1 MYSETSSRD
10 QEIQLELSSSW
21 KVLANKVLRFREF
34 GSEDWPEDW
43 EDRWGWDRDVRTVF
57 LEITWPV
64 DYWTKIRFRDHTPHD
79 HRLLGFWFWFLI
91 WICDFVFDFRFTF
104 CFDRNVLFF
113 FLCFC
118 VVDDFHSFSLIIN
131 EVVRCSQIFIDV
143 NFFFNLSC
151 SLFVFLMIHFVCRC
165 LCFLFCTCVCWT
177 QLDHVLCVLLGQDL
191 LNMAH

>member
-1 MYSETSSRD
+1 MY
-10 QEIQLELSSSW
+10 
-21 KVLANKVLRFREF
+21 F
-34 GSEDWPEDW
+34 GSENSVQRIDQRIGRIG
-43 EDRWGWDRDVRTVF
+43 EDRSKDVRTVF
-57 LEITWPV
+57 FLDHLTGRE
-64 DYWTKIRFRDHTPHD
+64 YCKKIRLRGHTPHNY
-79 HRLLGFWFWFLI
+79 RLGFWFWVLI
-91 WICDFVFDFRFTF
+91 WIYDFDFDFRFTF
-104 CFDRNVLFF
+104 CFDRNVF
-113 FLCFC
+113 FLWCFC

-151 SLFVFLMIHFVCRC
+151 SLFVFLMIHSVCRC